1 MSYLIDKCVLYK
13 QTAEW
18 EAQALAMVEKTMHD
32 EDPTEWRKW
41 SAVLTERT
49 AFKHDIADA
58 PTIEVPEWIPCSE
71 RLPKIGQH
79 CFITLKDGDVDMD
92 MYCSY
97 GWDDYGNNVLAWME
111 LPEPY
116 EESEA

>member
-1 MSYLIDKCVLYK
+1 MSYLIDKRVLYK

-49 AFKHDIADA
+49 AFKHDVADA
-58 PTIEVPEWIPCSE
+58 PTVEAIPIEYIQHWIDKKNYGRRNGKMMLAKALNELIAEWRTE
-71 RLPKIGQH
+71 H
-79 CFITLKDGDVDMD
+79 ET
-92 MYCSY
+92 
-97 GWDDYGNNVLAWME
+97 E
-111 LPEPY
+111 
-116 EESEA
+116 